1 MKVIILS
8 ANAYKEKDAIV
19 NALSEEKQISF
30 LVRGVFSSNSK
41 KSFVNVPLSIVDV
54 VFTEGNA
61 KHKSAKTVE
70 LISSPLHVTDSLSH
84 LSTIALISDL
94 CNKLVSDEEKYL
106 LYPHLMKV
114 INSLEKGIPPYMPLS
129 YLVGKI
135 LEITG
140 YELNLSNCVRCGK
153 TSDIIEF
160 SFVEGGFL
168 CKDCYDA
175 EVDSHLTVEQM
186 KVLRHA
192 ILSKDNEFPADKF
205 SLEDTKVV
213 FNKLMEF
220 IYDCFSVRFKNIEN
234 I

>member
-19 NALSEEKQISF
+19 NALSEEKLVSF

-41 KSFVNVPLSIVDV
+41 TSFVNVPLSVVDV
-54 VFTEGNA
+54 TFTQGNS
-61 KHKSAKTVE
+61 KNKSAKTVE
-70 LISSPLHVTDSLSH
+70 LISSPLHATDSLSQ

-94 CNKLVSDEEKYL
+94 CSKLVSDEEKHL
-106 LYPHLMKV
+106 LYPHLMK
-114 INSLEKGIPPYMPLS
+114 ILSSLDKGVPPYMPLS
-129 YLVGKI
+129 YLIGEI
-135 LEITG
+135 LAITG

-153 TSDIIEF
+153 TSDIVEF
-160 SFVEGGFL
+160 SFIEGGFL
-168 CKDCYDA
+168 CKDCFD
-175 EVDSHLTVEQM
+175 EEINSHLTVEQM

-192 ILSKDNEFPADKF
+192 ILSKDNEFPFDKF

-220 IYDCFSVRFKNIEN
+220 IYDCFSVKFKNIEN